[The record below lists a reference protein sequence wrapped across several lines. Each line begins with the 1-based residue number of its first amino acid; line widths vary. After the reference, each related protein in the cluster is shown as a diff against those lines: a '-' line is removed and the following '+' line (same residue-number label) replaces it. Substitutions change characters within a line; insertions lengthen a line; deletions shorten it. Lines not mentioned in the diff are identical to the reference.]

1 MIKEETLLAWRELL
15 SDHNISVANM
25 FSQAQLLAAERD
37 QATLLFG
44 PDGEAQE
51 VLVVADG
58 QSAEVPRSE
67 LPSIVEALSA
77 VDLMCVNGELSD
89 LEAGQLDRPVTTSYY
104 PGNSDE
110 YLYQC
115 FLKGGWIN
123 LLQGKYKVRQN
134 NSAIRIGLNKVAAL
148 AALWFIVAVVAVA
161 IEGAVKAHRAQTLE
175 AQNIA
180 AYRAIFPTN
189 NPPST
194 TAALRRRLQ
203 SKVSTRGT
211 QPLGDANASGFVD
224 LLARMSDSLDRST
237 QVQSLRYSEQ
247 RMELNAEVLIAGFSE
262 LDAIKQ
268 RSITQGIVLE
278 TADAVQEDSQVRA
291 RLKGSYSR

>member
-1 MIKEETLLAWRELL
+1 M
-15 SDHNISVANM
+15 
-25 FSQAQLLAAERD
+25 
-37 QATLLFG
+37 
-44 PDGEAQE
+44 
-51 VLVVADG
+51 
-58 QSAEVPRSE
+58 
-67 LPSIVEALSA
+67 
-77 VDLMCVNGELSD
+77 
-89 LEAGQLDRPVTTSYY
+89 
-104 PGNSDE
+104 
-110 YLYQC
+110 
-115 FLKGGWIN
+115 
-123 LLQGKYKVRQN
+123 
-134 NSAIRIGLNKVAAL
+134 
-148 AALWFIVAVVAVA
+148 AVA